1 MLCLPHIGPTRL
13 NGNILTPRQKQCL
26 DFISSF
32 WDEHNYAPS
41 FGEIAKALDAK
52 SRSSVTPLVSKLE
65 GRGYIERIPNLARSI
80 RVIKADAPQASV
92 ISDVSPDLSEST
104 TTHVWGEE

>member
-1 MLCLPHIGPTRL
+1 M
-13 NGNILTPRQKQCL
+13 
-26 DFISSF
+26 
-32 WDEHNYAPS
+32 
-41 FGEIAKALDAK
+41 
-52 SRSSVTPLVSKLE
+52 TPLVSKLE

-104 TTHVWGEE
+104 TTPVWGEE

>member
-1 MLCLPHIGPTRL
+1 M
-13 NGNILTPRQKQCL
+13 TPRQRQCL

-32 WDEHNYAPS
+32 WDEHDYAPS
-41 FGEIAKALDAK
+41 FGEIAEALDAK

-80 RVIKADAPQASV
+80 RVVKADAPQASV
-92 ISDVSPDLSEST
+92 INDVSPDALQSNT
-104 TTHVWGEE
+104 TPVWGEK

>member
-1 MLCLPHIGPTRL
+1 M
-13 NGNILTPRQKQCL
+13 TPRQRQCL

-32 WDEHNYAPS
+32 WDEHDYAPS
-41 FGEIAKALDAK
+41 FGEIAEALDAK

-80 RVIKADAPQASV
+80 RVVKADAPQASV
-92 ISDVSPDLSEST
+92 INDVSPDPSQSNT
-104 TTHVWGEE
+104 TPVWGEK